1 MDRYISTPNT
11 QELEQL
17 GEIVC
22 QCFASAL
29 SESESY
35 LNRIGRENFR
45 IITDGNQAM
54 PSSGR
59 GTSRTEFG
67 VSARSSSAIAGLAI
81 YTKLNNEYR

>member
-59 GTSRTEFG
+59 EAELN
-67 VSARSSSAIAGLAI
+67 SAFPPALAPQSQI
-81 YTKLNNEYR
+81 